1 MSIERFDV
9 DHQRYL
15 GHPDPN
21 GDLCYYKD
29 VEQLEAQHAAD
40 CAMLEMVVNS
50 AKHTIS
56 PVYSAVTEE
65 WRNDYEYRL
74 PTEVIRESRMF
85 VDRINAHNQT
95 TTTNGEQP

>member
-29 VEQLEAQHAAD
+29 VEQLEAQHAAV
-40 CAMLEMVVNS
+40 CAHMMRMFYALVSFTNPQPDDDATEVMAEAKQALELYLNDSSMVVTVELPDDES
-50 AKHTIS
+50 E
-56 PVYSAVTEE
+56 VT
-65 WRNDYEYRL
+65 
-74 PTEVIRESRMF
+74 P
-85 VDRINAHNQT
+85 
-95 TTTNGEQP
+95 